1 MPYQHTQFG
10 WPILA
15 LLSWILSFVLL
26 ALYILGPSVPV
37 YLFAGAVVLV
47 AFLFHKLTIVVTDT
61 SVKWGFGL
69 GVFGKDIAFTEI
81 ESVHSVTNSWQHG
94 LGIKITHDGWVYG
107 VSGFSAIAL
116 VLKDGTQIR
125 IGTND
130 QARLLSVLMQFLPQT
145 SSVQSDEK

>member
-1 MPYQHTQFG
+1 MPYQHTQYG

-47 AFLFHKLTIVVTDT
+47 EFLFHKLTIVVTDR

-145 SSVQSDEK
+145 NSVQSDEK

>member
-1 MPYQHTQFG
+1 MPYQHTQYG
-10 WPILA
+10 WPIFA

-47 AFLFHKLTIVVTDT
+47 AFLFHKLTIVVTDR

-145 SSVQSDEK
+145 NSVQSDEK